1 MRRKRDVSVLRND
14 ASTSEFY
21 RLTHLN
27 ISWTTSEEVYDR
39 LLPTA
44 DVTHELTKQRL
55 PERQTDTV
63 NVVVVKKM
71 KLKPLSLFESDRS
84 HADLFSGR
92 RGSARGQTQAVYL
105 RLRSLKEEEE
115 EACTTQEILDR
126 HAGKMLRRTAEQ
138 RRRKKRRRLER
149 KDDGRE
155 QRRTGTG

>member
-1 MRRKRDVSVLRND
+1 M
-14 ASTSEFY
+14 
-21 RLTHLN
+21 THK
-27 ISWTTSEEVYDR
+27 
-39 LLPTA
+39 
-44 DVTHELTKQRL
+44 LTKQRL
-55 PERQTDTV
+55 PEQQTDTV

-138 RRRKKRRRLER
+138 RRKKKRRRLER